1 MNTNEF
7 IEFMQSA
14 QMFDLTMRLSVH
26 TPPWPSYMPLGI
38 QYFKRLAGAHM
49 GQGANGQ
56 IITTSNH
63 VGTHMDGE
71 IHFYPAGRAIGQ
83 VPMADWIGA
92 GVVVDLSK
100 DVEDYSLYTPKMIT
114 DKVEVKKGDIL
125 VINTGYNKYA
135 WDQKSGDEIRY
146 FVKHPGPSPDF
157 NEWCKDMKI
166 KWIGVDC
173 GSADHPMNTIIRTW
187 HPARFQECDAYM
199 KKKYGKSF
207 DEIFPIDKYYQVMHL
222 DLFPKGIVHAE
233 NLAGDINK
241 MGSTRCYI
249 GCFPLRG
256 IEMESS
262 MCRIVAW
269 LPPKEKAAAPAKKA
283 PVKKAA
289 KK

>member
-1 MNTNEF
+1 
-7 IEFMQSA
+7 
-14 QMFDLTMRLSVH
+14 
-26 TPPWPSYMPLGI
+26 
-38 QYFKRLAGAHM
+38 
-49 GQGANGQ
+49 
-56 IITTSNH
+56 
-63 VGTHMDGE
+63 
-71 IHFYPAGRAIGQ
+71 
-83 VPMADWIGA
+83 
-92 GVVVDLSK
+92 
-100 DVEDYSLYTPKMIT
+100 
-114 DKVEVKKGDIL
+114 
-125 VINTGYNKYA
+125 
-135 WDQKSGDEIRY
+135 
-146 FVKHPGPSPDF
+146 
-157 NEWCKDMKI
+157 MKI

-269 LPPKEKAAAPAKKA
+269 LPPKEAGAAPAKKA
-283 PVKKAA
+283 AKAPAKKA